1 MAYTIYKADGTAV
14 VVPDNTI
21 DSDYYNPNTNGVSKG
36 TGTQLIGRNA
46 IDYGAP
52 VAQAFLQLTENFC
65 GPNIPGADTTNPLQG
80 QLWFNKTN
88 AALYVRVT
96 SNTAGGIANWEKV
109 VTISSSET
117 GTTPVINP
125 SGTPKDGDIR
135 IVGSVISIY
144 AAGSWRQVF
153 PAIYS

>member
-21 DSDYYNPNTNGVSKG
+21 DSDFYNPNTNGVSKG

-88 AALYVRVT
+88 SSLYVRVN
-96 SNTAGGIANWEKV
+96 SNTAGGLANWKRIV
-109 VTISSSET
+109 VID
-117 GTTPVINP
+117 PVSP
-125 SGTPKDGDIR
+125 SDGDVQVLTAPTR
-135 IVGSVISIY
+135 INIWADG
-144 AAGSWRQVF
+144 AWRQVF
-153 PAIYS
+153 PAVYS

>member
-21 DSDYYNPNTNGVSKG
+21 DSDFYNPNTNGVSKG

-88 AALYVRVT
+88 SSLYVRVT
-96 SNTAGGIANWEKV
+96 SNTAGGLANWKRV
-109 VTISSSET
+109 VVID
-117 GTTPVINP
+117 PVNP
-125 SGTPKDGDIR
+125 SDGDIQVLSSPTR
-135 IVGSVISIY
+135 INIWANG
-144 AAGSWRQVF
+144 AWRQVF
-153 PAIYS
+153 PAVYS

>member
-14 VVPDNTI
+14 IVPDNTI
-21 DSDYYNPNTNGVSKG
+21 DSDFYNPNTNGVSKG

-88 AALYVRVT
+88 SSLYVRVN
-96 SNTAGGIANWEKV
+96 SNTAGGLANWKRIV
-109 VTISSSET
+109 VID
-117 GTTPVINP
+117 PVSP
-125 SGTPKDGDIR
+125 SDGDVQVLTAPTR
-135 IVGSVISIY
+135 INIWADG
-144 AAGSWRQVF
+144 AWRQIF
-153 PAIYS
+153 PAVYS

>member
-1 MAYTIYKADGTAV
+1 MAYTIYKADGTAIT
-14 VVPDNTI
+14 VPDNTI
-21 DSDYYNPNTNGVSKG
+21 DSDFYNPNTNGVSKG

-88 AALYVRVT
+88 SSLYVRVT
-96 SNTAGGIANWEKV
+96 SNTAGGMANWKRV
-109 VTISSSET
+109 VVID
-117 GTTPVINP
+117 PVSP
-125 SGTPKDGDIR
+125 SDGDIQVLTGPTR
-135 IVGSVISIY
+135 VNIWANG
-144 AAGSWRQVF
+144 AWRQVF
-153 PAIYS
+153 PAVYS

>member
-14 VVPDNTI
+14 TVPDNTI
-21 DSDYYNPNTNGVSKG
+21 DSDYFNPNTNGVGKG

-80 QLWFNKTN
+80 QLWFNKTDSS
-88 AALYVRVT
+88 LYVRVT
-96 SNTAGGIANWEKV
+96 SNTAGGMANWKRV
-109 VTISSSET
+109 VVID
-117 GTTPVINP
+117 PVSP
-125 SGTPKDGDIR
+125 SDGDIQVLTGPTR
-135 IVGSVISIY
+135 INIWANG
-144 AAGSWRQVF
+144 AWRQVF
-153 PAIYS
+153 PAVYS

>member
-1 MAYTIYKADGTAV
+1 MAYTIYKADGTAIT
-14 VVPDNTI
+14 VPDNTI
-21 DSDYYNPNTNGVSKG
+21 DSDFYNPNTNGVSKG

-88 AALYVRVT
+88 SSLYVRVT
-96 SNTAGGIANWEKV
+96 SNTAGGMANWKRV
-109 VTISSSET
+109 VVIDPIS
-117 GTTPVINP
+117 P
-125 SGTPKDGDIR
+125 SDGDIQVLTGPTR
-135 IVGSVISIY
+135 VNIWANG
-144 AAGSWRQVF
+144 AWRQVF
-153 PAIYS
+153 PAVYS